1 MQSPITNRI
10 DDLRAQ
16 IRRHDHL
23 YHVKDAPEISDAE
36 FDNLMRELRQLEER
50 HPDLVTPD
58 SPTQRVGGAP
68 AEGFQEVT
76 HRRPMLSLGNSFDDE
91 EFTAWHRRVSDMLE
105 TGSFDM
111 VCELKYDGLAVGL
124 TYQNGVL
131 VRGATR
137 GNGAVGEDV
146 TFNLRTIK
154 SIPLRLRGANLPA
167 LLEVRGE
174 VYFPKSKFHDFNA
187 QREADGLQTYV
198 NPRNTAAGSLR
209 QLDPKATA
217 ERPLDIFVYSVGYS
231 EGGSPP
237 DNQWDTLAFLG
248 ELGFK
253 INSNNVLFRTVPEVL
268 AWYRR
273 WLEEVHDLDYDCD
286 GLVVKVNR
294 FDYQQHLG
302 HVGREPRWAVAY
314 KFPAEQAV
322 TTLLD
327 VRFNVGRTGSINPYA
342 VLEPVYVGGATVK
355 QATLH
360 NQDYIADMGLRKGDM
375 VVVERAGEVIPQ
387 VVRPLVEKRGC
398 SDEEVHMPHKCP
410 SCAQT
415 IVHREG
421 EAMSYCVNASCPAQ
435 LVRLIEHFVSRGAMD
450 IEGLGVKQGQA
461 LIDAGILADV
471 ADIYTLSD
479 HREDLL
485 AMERMAKKSVSNL
498 LAAVEKSKSQPL
510 TRVLV
515 ALGIEF
521 VGAEVAA
528 VLARHFGSMEE
539 IRKASMDKLV
549 AINMIGPK
557 IAQSV
562 VNYFANP
569 SNRDVLKKLV
579 DAKVN
584 MTEESASINDVGVPL
599 EGKRFV
605 VTGRLNKYSRSEI
618 QNKIKELGG
627 TVSGSLSK
635 RTDYLVAGEG
645 GGSKQADAKR
655 LGVEELTYCQ
665 FDQMV
670 TELTKPPTPAPA
682 IPRRRRSWLRQPNIA
697 RPRHTRSARRRGRI

>member
-1 MQSPITNRI
+1 MENAGQITMADVTEDIPKRI

-16 IRRHDHL
+16 IRRHDFL
-23 YHVKDAPEISDAE
+23 YHVKDSPEISDAE
-36 FDNLMRELRQLEER
+36 FDGLMRELRRMEED

-68 AEGFQEVT
+68 ADGFQEVT
-76 HRRPMLSLGNSFDDE
+76 HRRAMLSLGNAFDDE
-91 EFTAWHRRVSDMLE
+91 EFIAWHTRVSDLLE
-105 TGSFDM
+105 TDGFDM

-137 GNGAVGEDV
+137 GNGVVGEDV
-146 TFNLRTIK
+146 TSNLRTIK
-154 SIPLRLRGANLPA
+154 SIPLRLRGANPPA

-174 VYFPKSKFHDFNA
+174 VYFPKPEFRKFNA
-187 QREADGLQTYV
+187 QREADGLPTYV

-231 EGGSPP
+231 EGGTPP

-253 INSNNVLFRTVPEVL
+253 VNSNNVLFRTVPEVL
-268 AWYRR
+268 DWYRR

-314 KFPAEQAV
+314 KFPAEQA
-322 TTLLD
+322 TTHLIG
-327 VRFNVGRTGSINPYA
+327 VGFNVGRTGSINPYA
-342 VLEPVYVGGATVK
+342 ILKPVYVGGATVK

-360 NQDYIADMGLRKGDM
+360 NIDYIANRDLRKGDM

-387 VVRPLVEKRGC
+387 VIKPLVEKRGC

-410 SCAQT
+410 SCAQP

-450 IEGLGVKQGQA
+450 IEGLGIKQGQA
-461 LIDAGILADV
+461 LIDAGILKDV

-479 HREDLL
+479 HREQLL
-485 AMERMAKKSVSNL
+485 DMERMAEKSVSNL
-498 LAAVEKSKSQPL
+498 LDAVDKSKSQPL

-528 VLARHFGSMEE
+528 VLARNFGSMDE
-539 IRKASMDKLV
+539 IRDASEDKLV

-557 IAQSV
+557 IARSV
-562 VNYFANP
+562 VNYFENP
-569 SNRDVLKKLV
+569 SNREVVKKLV

-584 MTEESASINDVGVPL
+584 MTDESASTIGVGTPF

-605 VTGRLNKYSRSEI
+605 VTGRLNNYSRSEI

-627 TVSGSLSK
+627 AVSGSLSK

-645 GGSKQADAKR
+645 GGSKRADAKR
-655 LGVEELTYCQ
+655 LGVEELTEDE
-665 FDQMV
+665 F
-670 TELTKPPTPAPA
+670 ERL
-682 IPRRRRSWLRQPNIA
+682 IA
-697 RPRHTRSARRRGRI
+697 ESNGPG

>member
-1 MQSPITNRI
+1 MENAGQITMADVTEDIPKRME
-10 DDLRAQ
+10 DLRAR
-16 IRRHDHL
+16 IRHHDHL
-23 YHVKDAPEISDAE
+23 YHVKDSPEIPDVE
-36 FDNLMRELRQLEER
+36 FDGLMRKLRQLEEEQTG
-50 HPDLVTPD
+50 PVPSD

-76 HRRPMLSLGNSFDDE
+76 HRRAMLSLGNAFDDE
-91 EFTAWHRRVSDMLE
+91 EFVAWHTRVSDMLE
-105 TGSFDM
+105 TDRFDM

-146 TFNLRTIK
+146 TSNLRTIN
-154 SIPLRLRGANLPA
+154 SIPLRLRGSNLPA

-174 VYFPKSKFHDFNA
+174 VYFPKSKFDDFNKK
-187 QREADGLQTYV
+187 READGLPTYV

-237 DNQWDTLAFLG
+237 DNQWDTLAFLAEIG
-248 ELGFK
+248 LKVNPYNRKFK
-253 INSNNVLFRTVPEVL
+253 TVPEVL
-268 AWYRR
+268 DWYRR

-286 GLVVKVNR
+286 GLVVKINR

-327 VRFNVGRTGSINPYA
+327 IRFNVGRTGSINPYA

-360 NQDYIADMGLRKGDM
+360 NEDYIAEKGLRKGDM

-387 VVRPLVEKRGC
+387 VVRPLAEKRGC

-410 SCAQT
+410 SCEQP
-415 IVHREG
+415 VVRREG

-450 IEGLGVKQGQA
+450 IEGLGVKQGHA
-461 LIDAGILADV
+461 LIDAGILKDV
-471 ADIYTLSD
+471 ADIYTLWE
-479 HREDLL
+479 HPEELL
-485 AMERMAKKSVSNL
+485 AMERMAEKSVSNL
-498 LAAVEKSKSQPL
+498 LGAVKKSKSQPL
-510 TRVLV
+510 SRVLV
-515 ALGIEF
+515 ALGISL
-521 VGAEVAA
+521 VGSEVAA
-528 VLARHFGSMEE
+528 ALARHFGSMEKIRTAE
-539 IRKASMDKLV
+539 IDDLV
-549 AINMIGPK
+549 ALDSIGPK

-562 VNYFANP
+562 YDYFRNP
-569 SNRDVLKKLV
+569 SNGQVVDKL
-579 DAKVN
+579 AAAGVN
-584 MTEESASINDVGVPL
+584 MTEESDSTSVGGTPL
-599 EGKRFV
+599 EGLRFV
-605 VTGRLNKYSRSEI
+605 VTGRLSSYSRSET
-618 QNKIKELGG
+618 QGRIKELGG
-627 TVSGSLSK
+627 AVSGSVSG
-635 RTDYLVAGEG
+635 RTNYLVAGEDA
-645 GGSKQADAKR
+645 GSKLADAER
-655 LGVEELTYCQ
+655 LGVAVLSEEDFENL
-665 FDQMV
+665 
-670 TELTKPPTPAPA
+670 
-682 IPRRRRSWLRQPNIA
+682 IA
-697 RPRHTRSARRRGRI
+697 ASDGEG